1 MTWYKKI
8 QDKTHGK
15 PAAKFGEVNQGAYD
29 AGASGATAPPAK
41 HTEDAKGKAKSK
53 GHLSKHKAGHWGP
66 EGHGDRSFS
75 GIAAKGINAVK
86 EGAEV
91 LGNAATKVGDAVTT
105 EVDKIKEKTNGTP
118 PAKNLKKGIKKWL
131 KKNVTPK
138 LKLVEN
144 INSAGV
150 AVRNVLRKKKK

>member
-1 MTWYKKI
+1 MTWYKNI

-15 PAAKFGEVNQGAYD
+15 PVAKFKEVNQGAYD

-41 HTEDAKGKAKSK
+41 HTVDAKGKPK
-53 GHLSKHKAGHWGP
+53 GKNHLAKHKANFWGP

-75 GIAAKGINAVK
+75 GIVAEGINTLK
-86 EGAEV
+86 EGGE
-91 LGNAATKVGDAVTT
+91 AVVT
-105 EVDKIKEKTNGTP
+105 EVNKIKEKTNGTP
-118 PAKNLKKGIKKWL
+118 PTKNLKKGIKKWL

-150 AVRNVLRKKKK
+150 AVRNVLKKK

>member
-75 GIAAKGINAVK
+75 GIAAKGINALK
-86 EGAEV
+86 EGGE
-91 LGNAATKVGDAVTT
+91 AVVT
-105 EVDKIKEKTNGTP
+105 EVNKIKEKTNGTP
-118 PAKNLKKGIKKWL
+118 PTKNLKKGIKKWL